1 MTEFI
6 VSIFIF
12 VVAHLIPP
20 IPSIRQRLINILGRR
35 IYLIGYSILSLA
47 LLTWVISASRR
58 ASFFLLWEPA
68 SWQAMVA
75 VIGMPLSFW
84 FILAGLA
91 EANLL
96 SISLR
101 RPKPAVSLPPIVTI
115 TRHPVLWGFT
125 IWTATHVPPNGD
137 AVSILLFA
145 TLTALA
151 IAGFPLLDR
160 RARRRLGNEKWIEMS
175 RSTSVVPFAAILT
188 GKGKIRVDAAFML
201 QTGAAIGVYF
211 WFLFQGHKILI
222 GPSPLLWIS

>member
-1 MTEFI
+1 MTEFFL
-6 VSIFIF
+6 SIFVFF
-12 VVAHLIPP
+12 VVHLIPP
-20 IPSIRQRLINILGRR
+20 IPSIRQRLISILGRR

-47 LLTWVISASRR
+47 LLAWVISASRR
-58 ASFFLLWEPA
+58 ASFILLWEPA

-75 VIGMPLSFW
+75 VIGMPVSFW
-84 FILAGLA
+84 LILAGLA
-91 EANLL
+91 EANPL

-125 IWTATHVPPNGD
+125 IWTATHIPPNGD

-145 TLTALA
+145 ILTALA

-175 RSTSVVPFAAILT
+175 RSTSVVPFAAILA
-188 GKGKIRVDAAFML
+188 GKCKIRVDAAFVL
-201 QTGAAIGVYF
+201 QTVAAIAAYF
-211 WFLFQGHKILI
+211 WFLLHGHRILI